1 VDDDERRPDWLPQ
14 DGDRVR
20 VLASGH
26 LGTIMRRIQTEW
38 GLLCDVAYVGT
49 SHRKP
54 HVAAELERL
63 DGDVGDR

>member
-1 VDDDERRPDWLPQ
+1 VDDDARRPDWLPR

-38 GLLCDVAYVGT
+38 GLLCDVAYDGT
-49 SHRKP
+49 SQRKP
-54 HVAAELERL
+54 HVAAELEL
-63 DGDVGDR
+63 LGHET